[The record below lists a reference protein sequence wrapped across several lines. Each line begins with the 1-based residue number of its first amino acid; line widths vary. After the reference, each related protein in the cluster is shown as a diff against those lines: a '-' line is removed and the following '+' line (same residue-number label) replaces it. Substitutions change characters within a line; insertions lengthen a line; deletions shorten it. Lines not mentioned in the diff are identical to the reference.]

1 MSATTGP
8 APDPT
13 GRPARTI
20 ELGGAGGRRLSPRRR
35 AQRARIVQYA
45 VLVIVVAVLAV
56 VIDWSRIGQ
65 NFFNVE
71 AVEQI
76 APLIP
81 RAFLNTL
88 IYTLCGFAVGLSLGT
103 LLALMKLSS
112 VRLYRWIATVYI
124 EFFRGIPALLVVISF
139 GYAVPIA
146 LGVSIGSVTTKA
158 ALALGM
164 VSAAY
169 IAETLRAGLQAVP
182 KGQVEAARSLGMSH
196 GRTLVQVVIPQAF
209 RIVLPPMTNEF
220 ILLTKDT
227 SLVFLLGLATSQY
240 DLTKI
245 GRDALNNA
253 TGGLTPLFLI
263 GACYLLITLPLG
275 QLARYLERRGV
286 RSR

>member
-1 MSATTGP
+1 MTTTSTP
-8 APDPT
+8 APGT
-13 GRPARTI
+13 LPAS
-20 ELGGAGGRRLSPRRR
+20 RRRWSPRRR
-35 AQRARIVQYA
+35 ARVFRLAQYA
-45 VLVIVVAVLAV
+45 LLVVVLVVVALA
-56 VIDWSRIGQ
+56 IDWEDVGT
-65 NFFNVE
+65 NFFN
-71 AVEQI
+71 ADAAATI
-76 APLIP
+76 AERIP
-81 RAFLNTL
+81 AAFLKTL
-88 IYTLCGFAVGLSLGT
+88 EYTFAGFAVGLSLGT
-103 LLALMKLSS
+103 VLALMRLSS
-112 VRLYRWIATVYI
+112 VGLYRWLAIVYI

-146 LGVSIGSVTTKA
+146 FGVNIPSVTLKA
-158 ALALGM
+158 ALALGL

-196 GRTLVQVVIPQAF
+196 GRTLRQVVVPQAF

-227 SLVFLLGLATSQY
+227 SLVFLLGLAANEF

-253 TGGLTPLFLI
+253 QGGLTPLFLI

-275 QLARYLERRGV
+275 QLARYLEKRTGA
-286 RSR
+286 RSRT

>member
-1 MSATTGP
+1 MTTTP
-8 APDPT
+8 APAP
-13 GRPARTI
+13 GRITVP
-20 ELGGAGGRRLSPRRR
+20 RRRWSPRRR
-35 AQRARIVQYA
+35 ARAFRAAQYA
-45 VLVIVVAVLAV
+45 VIAIIVLAV
-56 VIDWSRIGQ
+56 AFAVDWSNIGE
-65 NFFNVE
+65 NFFNAE
-71 AVEQI
+71 AASQI
-76 APLIP
+76 ASTIP
-81 RAFLNTL
+81 RAFVNTL
-88 IYTLCGFAVGLSLGT
+88 RYTFAGFAVGLSLGT
-103 LLALMKLSS
+103 LLALMRLSS
-112 VRLYRWIATVYI
+112 VRLYRWAATVYI

-146 LGVSIGSVTTKA
+146 LGVQIGSITLKA

-182 KGQVEAARSLGMSH
+182 RGQVEAARSLGMSH
-196 GRTLVQVVIPQAF
+196 ARTLRSVVVPQAF

-227 SLVFLLGLATSQY
+227 SLVFLLGLATDQF

-253 TGGLTPLFLI
+253 QGGLTPLFLI

-275 QLARYLERRGV
+275 QLARYLEKRTGA
-286 RSR
+286 RSRS